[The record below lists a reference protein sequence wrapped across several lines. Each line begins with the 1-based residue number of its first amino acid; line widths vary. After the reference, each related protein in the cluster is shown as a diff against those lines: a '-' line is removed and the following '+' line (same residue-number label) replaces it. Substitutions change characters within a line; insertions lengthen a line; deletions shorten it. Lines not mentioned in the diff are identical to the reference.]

1 MKIVYGV
8 EEIVDHILRTI
19 SRVSA
24 GSYHTFIVI
33 PEWYSISSFLLEHY
47 EINLLTQGFENTRSA
62 SLDFSQRFCC
72 FSPGYFILI
81 IQCQPKCLDYL
92 L

>member
-47 EINLLTQGFENTRSA
+47 
-62 SLDFSQRFCC
+62 
-72 FSPGYFILI
+72 
-81 IQCQPKCLDYL
+81 
-92 L
+92 